1 MIRKLV
7 ELTCVLMLTS
17 LVLPVKTC
25 SPGAEFNIFF
35 IVDSSRTTGEANY
48 PTYFSFVSEVVTL
61 LPVGVDGIAV
71 GLVTH
76 DTNPPTVIALTK
88 DADAFIKK
96 IKKIEYRQ
104 NTVQL
109 AVNLYTTLRNVPVAD
124 TVNTIFVLLTDNTD
138 SKLVKGAINMSGT
151 VKKSGV
157 HIITVGVT
165 NKVNEDE
172 LRKVASNS
180 DESVFVK
187 TFSDLRSYVNPIADL
202 ICKVAEAELLEN
214 VTNR

>member
-17 LVLPVKTC
+17 LVLP
-25 SPGAEFNIFF
+25 
-35 IVDSSRTTGEANY
+35 
-48 PTYFSFVSEVVTL
+48 VVTL